1 MVERH
6 RRENRGAQGTP
17 RRSFPPQ
24 KQINLDLKYSTS
36 DVFWALLAKFVLVFF
51 TQHNTVE
58 SFRGFWNSETFAVNF
73 SVSRHCCDCERAK
86 SGMIDLDYLYLFLV
100 STSD

>member
-24 KQINLDLKYSTS
+24 KQINFDLKYSTS
-36 DVFWALLAKFVLVFF
+36 GVIWALLAKFVLVFF
-51 TQHNTVE
+51 TGNT
-58 SFRGFWNSETFAVNF
+58 
-73 SVSRHCCDCERAK
+73 
-86 SGMIDLDYLYLFLV
+86 IQ
-100 STSD
+100 